1 MKKDPY
7 NILIV
12 FSDASDDQI
21 KQAYRQLAKKYH
33 PDMNK
38 DNPQAAQK
46 MSEINNAYDEIKQL
60 RENSGSYQSQTNIYN
75 QIINFINLRAY
86 SQALQLLQSIQ
97 QRTAQWYYY
106 SSYCYYHMGYIKEA
120 QQLVT
125 LGIQLYPND
134 LSLNQL
140 LQQLVPRRNYRPL
153 KPQSNFFK
161 YLYWFYIIQL
171 ILNVLFRAFAY

>member
-7 NILIV
+7 TILNV

-60 RENSGSYQSQTNIYN
+60 RENSGSYQS
-75 QIINFINLRAY
+75 
-86 SQALQLLQSIQ
+86 
-97 QRTAQWYYY
+97 
-106 SSYCYYHMGYIKEA
+106 
-120 QQLVT
+120 
-125 LGIQLYPND
+125 
-134 LSLNQL
+134 
-140 LQQLVPRRNYRPL
+140 
-153 KPQSNFFK
+153 
-161 YLYWFYIIQL
+161 
-171 ILNVLFRAFAY
+171 

>member
-1 MKKDPY
+1 
-7 NILIV
+7 
-12 FSDASDDQI
+12 
-21 KQAYRQLAKKYH
+21 
-33 PDMNK
+33 MNK

-60 RENSGSYQSQTNIYN
+60 RENSGSYQSQTNIYD
-75 QIINFINLRAY
+75 QIINFINLRVY

-140 LQQLVPRRNYRPL
+140 LQQLVPRRTYRH
-153 KPQSNFFK
+153 
-161 YLYWFYIIQL
+161 
-171 ILNVLFRAFAY
+171 